1 MNIATR
7 IAGVLLSLL
16 GVLLSLLA
24 ASLPA
29 HAGKD
34 ADRAFDRHPPVG
46 ERRPG
51 DRPDARD
58 GRHGDDAQTRR
69 LSPDERRDLRRDIR
83 DAGREIYDRDRRRGR
98 EGG

>member
-7 IAGVLLSLL
+7 IAGVLL
-16 GVLLSLLA
+16 GALA

-34 ADRAFDRHPPVG
+34 ADRAYDRHPPAG
-46 ERRPG
+46 ERRAS
-51 DRPDARD
+51 DRPEVRD
-58 GRHGDDAQTRR
+58 GHRGDDAPARR

>member
-7 IAGVLLSLL
+7 IVGVLLL
-16 GVLLSLLA
+16 GLLA

-34 ADRAFDRHPPVG
+34 ADRASDRHPPAG

-58 GRHGDDAQTRR
+58 GRHGDDAQARR

-83 DAGREIYDRDRRRGR
+83 DAGREIYDRDRRPGR